1 MAQREANVEHV
12 LRLLRSGPLSRAAIA
27 ERAGLSRATVSS
39 IVGQLIASGIATD
52 RSSRPGPGGGAGRP
66 TLLVALSEH
75 SVRSI
80 GVDFR
85 LNDVSV
91 AIADPLH
98 EVVDTAHRRHRRGLN
113 WRDRAEIAIEEI
125 NALCSKSRIE
135 SLDPEGIGI
144 GVPGPVPTESAG
156 PWRHAVERLAQHYE
170 TRAHVENNLRLNA
183 LAETT
188 WGAGHGH
195 DSVIYFHLEDG
206 VGGGI
211 VIDGRLYRGANGAAG
226 EFGHVSVSGA
236 ALPVATRCRCG
247 KRGCLE
253 QVASLPALLHR
264 AGVRRDRRTVPE
276 LAVAPELQDVLRDAA
291 GICGRTIGDAMIAL
305 DVSHVILGGVL
316 AFTHDDLIEIFSTSV
331 RERMLPA
338 SANRLRVSRSQLSD
352 DAGVRGG
359 LALVQHSADV
369 NL

>member
-1 MAQREANVEHV
+1 MSQRHTNVVHV
-12 LRLLRSGPLSRAAIA
+12 LQLLRSGPLSRAAVA
-27 ERAGLSRATVSS
+27 ERTGLSRATVSS
-39 IVGQLIASGIATD
+39 IVGQLIASGIAVD
-52 RSSRPGPGGGAGRP
+52 RPAHSAPRGGAGRP
-66 TLLVALSEH
+66 TQVVALSEH

-113 WRDRAEIAIEEI
+113 WHDRAELAIQEI
-125 NALCSKSRIE
+125 DLLCSKNHIE

-144 GVPGPVPTESAG
+144 GVPGPVPTEASG
-156 PWRHAVERLAQHYE
+156 PWRRAVERLAERYGAE
-170 TRAHVENNLRLNA
+170 AHVENNLRLNA

-206 VGGGI
+206 VGGGV
-211 VIDGRLYRGANGAAG
+211 VIDGRLFRGANGAAG
-226 EFGHVSVSGA
+226 EFGHVTTAGA
-236 ALPVATRCRCG
+236 AAQVSADCRCG

-253 QVASLPALLHR
+253 QIASLPALLHR
-264 AGVRRDRRTVPE
+264 AGVTRDRRSARE
-276 LAVAPELQDVLRDAA
+276 LAVAPELQPELRGAA
-291 GICGRTIGDAMIAL
+291 TLCGCTIGDAMIAL
-305 DVSHVILGGVL
+305 DVSHVILGGVF
-316 AFTHDDLIEIFSTSV
+316 ANAHDELIELFAASV

-338 SANRLRVSRSQLSD
+338 SAARLRVSRSQLSD

-369 NL
+369 NF